1 MVFRFYVSTIMV
13 WMMIQIHLLR
23 GADEDCMDAVY
34 NAKVVKSCP
43 TSKVEWDIAARRKN
57 CSKLAAEAERKN
69 CTINEKQPEYHCLIN
84 ALRNKLLEV
93 CASGKT
99 IFGYCTEFNEA
110 GKVIQNHYTAPCKDV
125 SPKCDKSYKSS
136 DAYKYTGCYELVSNT
151 QVSTDVES
159 GDPEIGY
166 DKMTIIIT
174 TCIIVIVLCSVAVT
188 KVLCLI
194 RRKKEKRKRKK
205 YAEEGNA
212 LKPTTGTSEKT
223 TNKEAD
229 SEPSIQYF
237 VCKIKKFRHL
247 YNFIKQIKEIMQRI
261 LEKENKS
268 NDLADK
274 VTEGGVIIFGVIGKI
289 TDKDH
294 LLFPKGTKRICQKN
308 ENKNLSEAV
317 PVLCMQNNL
326 PLQSALEACHKENAC
341 HLILVQPV
349 QDVADK
355 ADDFIKVI
363 DRNKKTILEAITS
376 CLELTQCNM
385 LRECSHLYPEDSVIL
400 GKVEALYKK
409 RLILN
414 NTSFQTT

>member
-1 MVFRFYVSTIMV
+1 
-13 WMMIQIHLLR
+13 MIQIHLPR

-34 NAKVVKSCP
+34 NADVVESCP

-69 CTINEKQPEYHCLIN
+69 CTMDEKQPEYHCLIN
-84 ALRNKLLEV
+84 ALRNKLFEV
-93 CASGKT
+93 CAAVKI

-110 GKVIQNHYTAPCKDV
+110 GKVIQNHYSAPCQDG
-125 SPKCDKSYKSS
+125 SLKCDDFYKSS
-136 DAYKYTGCYELVSNT
+136 DAYKYPGCYGLVNKK

-159 GDPEIGY
+159 GDPDIGY
-166 DKMTIIIT
+166 DITEIIIT

-188 KVLCLI
+188 TVLCLR
-194 RRKKEKRKRKK
+194 RRKKKMKK
-205 YAEEGNA
+205 ETDLEEQRR
-212 LKPTTGTSEKT
+212 LMKT
-223 TNKEAD
+223 INKEAD

-237 VCKIKKFRHL
+237 VCKIEKFRHL

-274 VTEGGVIIFGVIGKI
+274 VSEGCLIIFGVIGKI

-294 LLFPKGTKRICQKN
+294 LLFPKGTKRICQKY
-308 ENKNLSEAV
+308 ENKNFSEAV

-326 PLQSALEACHKENAC
+326 PLQSALEACHKVNAC

-355 ADDFIKVI
+355 ADDFIIVI

-376 CLELTQCNM
+376 CLELTKCNM
-385 LRECSHLYPEDSVIL
+385 LRECSHFNSEDSAIL
-400 GKVEALYKK
+400 GEVEALYKN
-409 RLILN
+409 RLRLN
-414 NTSFQTT
+414 NTRIPDDLKMYLSRRSDVEVY